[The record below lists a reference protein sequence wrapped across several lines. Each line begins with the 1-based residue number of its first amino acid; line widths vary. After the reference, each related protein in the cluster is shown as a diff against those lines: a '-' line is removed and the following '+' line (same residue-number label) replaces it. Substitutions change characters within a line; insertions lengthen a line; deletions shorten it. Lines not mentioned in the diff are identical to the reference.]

1 MRKVISS
8 TSAASQEIRRFVIAA
23 LRWWYRDLEKG
34 KPNVP
39 QRAEL
44 DRAKQVLYDAVEKL
58 RATMGGDG
66 FAEGLRDQIKASL
79 PESTV
84 ISFLDS
90 SGLDPVAYLK
100 EHGIGLDAAHADL
113 RTFVGGQLEGFGRDL
128 YRELNALTR
137 NWHPDRRRD
146 LLVRY
151 LGFPLWD
158 VLLYPIQALADA
170 GENDTIVL
178 QRMSPYEARVLST
191 APADKVKSK
200 RLMHF
205 WGFFDRTAREND
217 YLWGRLDG
225 AAHLLGIVIGKEDP
239 GYRPACMKAFAA
251 ILDEEAQALSHIPE
265 TVEALRAEVAAA
277 AAPPATVPVAA

>member
-1 MRKVISS
+1 M
-8 TSAASQEIRRFVIAA
+8 IAA

-34 KPNVP
+34 KRDMPS
-39 QRAEL
+39 RAEL
-44 DRAKQVLYDAVEKL
+44 DRGKQILYDAVEKL
-58 RATMGGDG
+58 RATMGGDE
-66 FAEGLRDQIKASL
+66 FAEGLRDQIKACL

-100 EHGIGLDAAHADL
+100 EHGIGLDAAQADL
-113 RTFVGGQLEGFGRDL
+113 RTFVGGRLEGFGRDL

-137 NWHPDRRRD
+137 DWHPDRRRD

-170 GENDTIVL
+170 GENDTIVV

-191 APADKVKSK
+191 AARGQGEEQAAD
-200 RLMHF
+200 
-205 WGFFDRTAREND
+205 A
-217 YLWGRLDG
+217 
-225 AAHLLGIVIGKEDP
+225 LLGLLRP
-239 GYRPACMKAFAA
+239 YRP
-251 ILDEEAQALSHIPE
+251 
-265 TVEALRAEVAAA
+265 
-277 AAPPATVPVAA
+277 